1 MIPLL
6 VFLAILIGAV
16 PVAFGIHKLT
26 NYMDKRAVP
35 DKWVIT
41 AAVATALAY
50 GAIGATLIMAVIL

>member
-6 VFLAILIGAV
+6 VSLAILIGAV
-16 PVAFGIHKLT
+16 PTALGIHKMT

-41 AAVATALAY
+41 AAVATALTY

>member
-6 VFLAILIGAV
+6 VSLAILIGTV
-16 PVAFGIHKLT
+16 PTAFGIHKMT